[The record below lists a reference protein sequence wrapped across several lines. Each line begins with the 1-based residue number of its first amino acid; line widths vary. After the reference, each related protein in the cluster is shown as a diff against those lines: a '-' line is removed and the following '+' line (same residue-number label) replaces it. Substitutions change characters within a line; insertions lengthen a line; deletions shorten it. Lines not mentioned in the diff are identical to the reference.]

1 MDCCSRVNRAWPESF
16 NECVNSFRTENE
28 MNIYD
33 EKGNLLISVLDTKKY
48 DNVFAAANKT
58 KNTCGYL
65 FASLIPV
72 RTDRGHILQDLF
84 LPVTMNKI
92 STGDPSKS
100 LASRVIS
107 CAISIITDLATLPAR
122 ALTLLPRMYY
132 NSHQQTAP
140 LKDLLGIENLERVIV
155 EQIETTPKTSTE
167 PSLIGG
173 TIEVSYNETKM
184 QRWAVNLVDT
194 TWYPEAG
201 KYSYVVFKGKAEDS
215 HGDHLSS
222 SSWTSYCEK
231 PGMVKV

>member
-1 MDCCSRVNRAWPESF
+1 MK
-16 NECVNSFRTENE
+16 
-28 MNIYD
+28 
-33 EKGNLLISVLDTKKY
+33 KGNLLISVLDNKKY
-48 DNVFAAANKT
+48 DNLFAAANKT

-107 CAISIITDLATLPAR
+107 CAISIFTDLATLLIR
-122 ALTLLPRMYY
+122 AITLLPRMYY
-132 NSHQQTAP
+132 NSQQQPAP

-155 EQIETTPKTSTE
+155 EQIQTIETTRIEGVTE
-167 PSLIGG
+167 
-173 TIEVSYNETKM
+173 EKYNVTKM

-194 TWYPEAG
+194 TWYPQAG
-201 KYSYVVFKGKAEDS
+201 KYSYVDFRGQAEDS
-215 HGDHLSS
+215 YGDHLNS
-222 SSWTSYCEK
+222 SSWTSYSEK